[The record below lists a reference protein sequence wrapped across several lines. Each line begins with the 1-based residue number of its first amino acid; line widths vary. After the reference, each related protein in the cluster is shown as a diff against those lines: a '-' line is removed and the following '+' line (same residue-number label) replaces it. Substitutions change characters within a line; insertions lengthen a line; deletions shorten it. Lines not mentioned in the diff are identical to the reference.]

1 MDCGSTS
8 HLTNTASTTLVEV
21 AGFAARAA
29 NATETPHDWS
39 FAPFVIQTLGI
50 LLAPVLFASSLYMI
64 LGRIADLA
72 NGVEK
77 LLVKRKWLTKIF
89 VLSDVLSFGI
99 QVVGRFSI
107 MS

>member
-1 MDCGSTS
+1 MNCRSTS
-8 HLTNTASTTLVEV
+8 HVTNTASITLVEV

-29 NATETPHDWS
+29 NATETPHYWS